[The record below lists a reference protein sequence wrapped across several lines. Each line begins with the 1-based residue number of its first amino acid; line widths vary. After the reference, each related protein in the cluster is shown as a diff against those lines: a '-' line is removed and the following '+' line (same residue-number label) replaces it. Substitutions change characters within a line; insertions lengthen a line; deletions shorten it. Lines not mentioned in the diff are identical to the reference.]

1 LKKRIIA
8 VGAGAILTTAII
20 VSTLYS
26 DPPVEDVVLE
36 HAEFDSQL
44 AHQEMVSISEAVMNA
59 LADYEIIGDIQI
71 NYQESISITTS
82 EDQSIAEEM
91 QNEILQALNSEGLSS
106 VANINT
112 YDIIIKSEVY
122 EK

>member
-1 LKKRIIA
+1 MKKRIIA

-20 VSTLYS
+20 VSTIFS

-36 HAEFDSQL
+36 HTEFDSQL

-59 LADYEIIGDIQI
+59 LADYEIIGDVQI

-91 QNEILQALNSEGLSS
+91 QNEILQALNSEELSS
-106 VANINT
+106 VTRVDA
-112 YDIIIKSEVY
+112 YDILIRSEVY

>member
-1 LKKRIIA
+1 MKKRIIA

-20 VSTLYS
+20 VTTIFS

-36 HAEFDSQL
+36 HTEFDSQL

-59 LADYEIIGDIQI
+59 LADYEIIGDVQI

-91 QNEILQALNSEGLSS
+91 QNEILQALNSEELSS
-106 VANINT
+106 VTRVDA
-112 YDIIIKSEVY
+112 YDILIRSEVY

>member
-1 LKKRIIA
+1 MKKRIIA

-20 VSTLYS
+20 VSTIFS

-36 HAEFDSQL
+36 HTEFDSQL
-44 AHQEMVSISEAVMNA
+44 AHQEMVSIYEAVMNA
-59 LADYEIIGDIQI
+59 LADYEIIGDVQI

-91 QNEILQALNSEGLSS
+91 QNEILQALNSEELSS
-106 VANINT
+106 VTRVDA
-112 YDIIIKSEVY
+112 YDILIRSQVY

>member
-1 LKKRIIA
+1 MKKRIIA